1 MTKLL
6 WAALT
11 MCVLLNACH
20 INHSGDT
27 TQRVTTID
35 TTANDSLETPTA
47 QQKAPQ
53 IADMKLH
60 NIQVATGLSQY
71 WQAPI
76 NLNTPG
82 EAAEH
87 KLSFNYV
94 SEHEVIKNLG
104 NIVKFAPKKGNAV
117 VFDEKNYQLTQLH
130 FYAPSKHHI
139 DTEKYPMEAHL
150 VHKASDSTFLV
161 VSLLFEQKEENALL
175 KQLINDVPKTIT
187 DSTEKKP
194 TLNLTKFFPSDQR
207 FYTYAGSLT
216 APPYTQGV
224 RWVIFKQPIRCSKAQ
239 LDALGKTTDSTT
251 TRKLPPINLRKLEE
265 F

>member
-11 MCVLLNACH
+11 MCVLLNACN
-20 INHSGDT
+20 ITTSGDT

-35 TTANDSLETPTA
+35 TTANDSLETPTT
-47 QQKAPQ
+47 QQEIPT
-53 IADMKLH
+53 ITSLKLH
-60 NIQVATGLSQY
+60 NIEVATGVSKY

-82 EAAEH
+82 KAAEH

-104 NIVKFAPKKGNAV
+104 NIVKLNPEKGNSV
-117 VFDEKNYQLTQLH
+117 VFDDKTYQLTQLR
-130 FYAPSKHHI
+130 FYTPSKHRI
-139 DTEKYPMEAHL
+139 DAEEYALETHL
-150 VHKASDSTFLV
+150 VHKAADSTFLV
-161 VSLLFEQKEENALL
+161 VSLVFEPKEENAFLN
-175 KQLINDVPKTIT
+175 QLINNVPKNIA

-207 FYTYAGSLT
+207 FYTYTGSST
-216 APPYTQGV
+216 TPPYTSGV
-224 RWVIFKQPIRCSKAQ
+224 RWVIFKQPVRCSRAQ
-239 LDALGKTTDSTT
+239 LEIFRKTTDSTK
-251 TRKLPPINLRKLEE
+251 RKLAPINQRKLEE